1 MEKVL
6 IISKPR
12 FGSTALSKVLGE
24 LKQAH
29 VFDEPNLKQI
39 PILKKLCSKKSC
51 IVKIIVGDNKNEKN
65 YRELI
70 LPYPFDVIILLHRDE
85 NDAKTSMSY
94 AMQEPDTFAWHKP
107 YRQDKTK
114 EYLYQK
120 VNMDTID
127 KFYKDGGNFYDSI
140 RNEYKD
146 KVIEIRYDELYNED
160 IDRREKELNKIH
172 NMDKTHWL
180 LRKNALDRLDPKNK
194 YTNQPLLPPKGIL

>member
-1 MEKVL
+1 VEKVL

-12 FGSTALSKVLGE
+12 FGSTTLCKVLGE

-29 VFDEPNLKQI
+29 VFDEPNLQQI
-39 PILKKLCSKKSC
+39 GLLKKLCSTKNC
-51 IVKIIVGDNKNEKN
+51 IVKIIVGSSDNENQYKKH
-65 YRELI
+65 I
-70 LPYPFDVIILLHRDE
+70 LPNPFDIIILLHRDE

-94 AMQEPDTFAWHKP
+94 AMQEPDTFDWHKP
-107 YRQDKTK
+107 YRQNKTK
-114 EYLYQK
+114 SYLSQK

-127 KFYKDGGNFYDSI
+127 KFYKDGGNFYDNI

-160 IDRREKELNKIH
+160 IDRRKKELNKIH